1 MRLKYSWRLI
11 AMLTLVLY
19 AVAVFLIL
27 RLLTHNLLFAVLI
40 GITGALLLYA
50 AWHAI
55 SARSQRHVI
64 IGTSLFIAGVI
75 ALAAELIFFLRDP
88 HNRRSVIGLIV
99 LAVLYAF
106 LVGILRR
113 KYWQQQRE
121 HEVRVYGTAHFSHP
135 ALIINP
141 KSGDGRAIKA
151 HVDRLAAKMGINVY
165 LTTQEESVEET
176 ASRALAGGADV
187 LGISGGDG
195 SIGAVAKVAI
205 EHKLPMVVLPGGT
218 RCHFARDL
226 GLEPKRI
233 VDSLSAFHGVERR
246 IDAGDINGR
255 IFTNNV
261 SFGLYADI
269 VDNPDYRK
277 HKLRVS
283 MDTMR
288 ALASGKKELYDLQFQ
303 HGNVGFSSAAQVLV
317 GVNRYDTVD
326 LFELGHRERLDEG
339 VLQVTVIS
347 KLNDR
352 VIKELL
358 ATVSIDKLFTRA
370 REHEINQWTAQTFTL
385 RNTFG
390 KIPVGVDGECE
401 QYTTPVTISV
411 LPKALRIY
419 VPAEVV
425 AGRAKSAYSTPVLK
439 KVWQGAVHS

>member
-19 AVAVFLIL
+19 AVAVFIIL
-27 RLLTHNLLFAVLI
+27 RLITHNLLFALLL
-40 GITGALLLYA
+40 GLTGALLLYA

-55 SARSQRHVI
+55 SAKSQRHVI
-64 IGTSLFIAGVI
+64 IGTAVFVAGII
-75 ALAAELIFFLRDP
+75 ALTVELIIFLREP
-88 HNRRSVIGLIV
+88 ANRRSVLSLIV

-121 HEVRVYGTAHFSHP
+121 HEVRVYGTAHFSRP

-151 HVDRLAAKMGINVY
+151 HVDRLAAKMGINVF
-165 LTTQEESVEET
+165 LTTKDESVEET
-176 ASRALAGGADV
+176 AMRALAEGADV

-205 EHKLPMVVLPGGT
+205 EQHLPMVVLPGGT

-269 VDNPDYRK
+269 VDNPQYRK

-283 MDTMR
+283 IDTMR
-288 ALASGKKELYDLQFQ
+288 ALASGKKALYDLQFQ
-303 HGNVGFSSAAQVLV
+303 HGDVDFSGAAQVLV

-326 LFELGHRERLDEG
+326 LFELGHRERMDEG

-358 ATVSIDKLFTRA
+358 AAVSIDKLFKHA
-370 REHEINQWTAQTFTL
+370 REQEVYQWTAQSFTL

-390 KIPVGVDGECE
+390 KLPVGVDGECE
-401 QYTTPVTISV
+401 QYTTPVTITV
-411 LPKALRIY
+411 MPKALRIY

-425 AGRAKSAYSTPVLK
+425 AGRARSTFSTPVLR
-439 KVWQGAVHS
+439 KVWQGALH

>member
-19 AVAVFLIL
+19 AVIVFIIL
-27 RLLTHNLLFAVLI
+27 RLITHNLLFAVFTGL
-40 GITGALLLYA
+40 TGAFLLYA

-55 SARSQRHVI
+55 SAKSQRHVVL
-64 IGTSLFIAGVI
+64 GTTAFVVGLV
-75 ALAAELIFFLRDP
+75 ALAVELIFFLRDP
-88 HNRRSVIGLIV
+88 TNRRSVLSLVV
-99 LAVLYAF
+99 LAVVYAA
-106 LVGILRR
+106 LVGLLRR
-113 KYWQQQRE
+113 QYWRQQRE
-121 HEVRVYGTAHFSHP
+121 HEVRVYGTAHFSRP

-151 HVDRLAAKMGINVY
+151 HVDRLAAKMGINVF
-165 LTTQEESVEET
+165 LTTKDESVEET
-176 ASRALAGGADV
+176 ARRALEQGADV

-205 EHKLPMVVLPGGT
+205 EQKLPMVVLPGGT

-233 VDSLSAFHGVERR
+233 VDSLSAFQGVERR
-246 IDAGDINGR
+246 IDAGNINGR

-269 VDNPDYRK
+269 VDNPEYRK
-277 HKLRVS
+277 HKVRVS
-283 MDTMR
+283 LDTMR

-303 HGNVGFSSAAQVLV
+303 HGDVGFTGAAQVLV

-339 VLQVTVIS
+339 VLQVTVIT

-358 ATVSIDKLFTRA
+358 AAVSIDKLFKHA
-370 REHEINQWTAQTFTL
+370 REHEINQWTAATFTI

-390 KIPVGVDGECE
+390 KMPVGVDGECE

-425 AGRAKSAYSTPVLK
+425 SGRAHSTFSTPVLK
-439 KVWQGAVHS
+439 KVWQGAIH